1 MFSSVSLFC
10 SGTGPRLPRWAQSQT
25 GHRNA
30 GRRANPPPTT
40 PRDSSLNNDAGGFTI
55 RKQRSISLDR
65 QVVNANCVRL
75 PTVHW
80 IIIWPD
86 LFSLCAR
93 DKICCVPNYFLS
105 HPTHPVKIISPPHPL
120 LPSSIS
126 PFPTRANSSASNHSH
141 RIPLPLRLLKTAKG
155 DSRHHV
161 CLRRLQG
168 PFVIAGL
175 VISSSSLTL

>member
-1 MFSSVSLFC
+1 MRGVGL
-10 SGTGPRLPRWAQSQT
+10 TPHPR
-25 GHRNA
+25 H
-30 GRRANPPPTT
+30 

-55 RKQRSISLDR
+55 RKHRSISLDR

-75 PTVHW
+75 STVHW

-86 LFSLCAR
+86 FFFSVRGTRSAVSPT
-93 DKICCVPNYFLS
+93 IFF
-105 HPTHPVKIISPPHPL
+105 PTHPVKNISPPPHPL
-120 LPSSIS
+120 LLSPIS
-126 PFPTRANSSASNHSH
+126 PFATRANSSASSNHSH

-175 VISSSSLTL
+175 VIGSSSLTL